1 MYKNY
6 QSELNK
12 LTAYMKEN
20 SFELSLEKT
29 CLMHFNN
36 GENPKSLPQIKPWDG
51 QLLNYKQNTV
61 GGGGGGGGELEP
73 TYWKGNH

>member
-1 MYKNY
+1 
-6 QSELNK
+6 
-12 LTAYMKEN
+12 MKEN

-61 GGGGGGGGELEP
+61 GGGGGVNWNLHIEKVITKARKRP
-73 TYWKGNH
+73 NFQYI